1 MAETMR
7 LQVVEPDGGFF
18 DGDDVTMVELNTAN
32 GQMGIFP
39 HHIPLTVAVEPG
51 VLKIHQGNEVKL
63 ATLMSGFVQILPDK
77 VTILSETSEWP
88 EEIDGQRANEARL
101 RAEKRLAEGSPT
113 TDIVRAKVAL
123 SRALVRL
130 QLAKETKH

>member
-7 LQVVEPDGGFF
+7 LQVIEPDGEFF
-18 DGDDVTMVELNTAN
+18 DGEVTMVELNTAN
-32 GQMGIFP
+32 GQMGIYP

-63 ATLMSGFVQILPDK
+63 ATLMSGFIQVLPEK
-77 VTILSETSEWP
+77 MTIMSEISEWP
-88 EEIDGQRANEARL
+88 DEIDGQRANAARL
-101 RAEKRLAEGSPT
+101 RAEKRLTEGNPT
-113 TDIVRAKVAL
+113 TDIVRAKAAL

-130 QLAKETKH
+130 QLAKEIKH